1 MKKLYF
7 TTTLLF
13 LHLLLTAQTTS
24 TEVGATEGAL
34 TVSLSGASN
43 YMLPIAVPA
52 GIDGVAPQ
60 IGLTY
65 NSNSEITGTAA
76 PGWDISGV
84 SSIRRIASTK
94 FHDGVIDPVDFD
106 ALDRFALDGQR
117 LIVKNASD
125 IYGGNGTVYETEFH
139 SNVKITSYGTS
150 PYGKNYG
157 PAYFVVEYPNG
168 TKAFYGNSADSC
180 SVNEWSIT
188 NFDNLSGIRI
198 SYHYTITD
206 NSLYLNAIKYGSRL
220 DETSLSE
227 VRFSYN
233 NDRVLYKEDR
243 FIAGVQIKRDKSL
256 SEINVLDNAIPL
268 RNYSITTD
276 KHSIVSVTEK
286 NGDQSKNYNPVV
298 FSYLNDYQP
307 RISYSKLNAKLS
319 VGKIDTRNAAT
330 ISGDFDADG
339 KMDFILYP
347 TFGPDKMKKFWL
359 YTDLQ
364 SGNTNLGS
372 SHDVGLFE
380 TIFTSNWLSW
390 DNKVMQQGWTIAT
403 TDPTTQITTLST
415 YALSSMN
422 TILPQGSKS
431 YQFPEFIYYS
441 QHPMSCLQ
449 PDREPFEESYR
460 PSRRYANGDFNG
472 DGLTD
477 VLVIEVKFTYKY
489 EGPCDENNQTVTVTS
504 THPGY
509 TYFMNLDRRLTS
521 NHTTRIGSLN
531 VSETSKLLVADF
543 NGDGKSDIF
552 VIDEG
557 FVNVYG
563 LDSKNNLVL
572 LYKNKTA
579 DPDISLNKPILI
591 GDYNGDGKFEFI
603 TPKAYG
609 SALLCTYTSDG
620 LSLLKA
626 EKLSSTSFKA
636 NDANNTYDY
645 VALDYNNDH
654 RTDLV
659 SITSSTNPNKK
670 QGDLLLQGYTNLDG
684 QFRNTTSWSSYSKSD
699 PDITK
704 FALPVYLP
712 QNGFYN
718 GISHGTNNFEIAFIN
733 NDKIHFFNSE
743 KRYGKNNLLT
753 SVTTGNDIKETI
765 KYTSLNP
772 RAYLTYPYNTIYTP
786 STGTANYPNTDIV
799 WDANFLVVSQI
810 EKQSKETLKKRLF
823 SYYGAVSNYEGL
835 GFLGFRS
842 ITQTDWFEED
852 SKIISNVLKFDINK
866 RGALLERAQFL
877 GYRSP
882 LSFTDDFITKSS
894 ITYQSELLANK
905 VFKIKNT
912 ITEQSNTIDGTNTET
927 VNAYDEYDNVTNSKT
942 TVKEGSTV
950 PQTESTAIV
959 YEPLLQSP
967 YILGRPASKTVTRT
981 TPGSTMT
988 NTEVY
993 RYGTNQLVSGIDR
1006 SADGTAVITESRVYD
1021 SFGNVVKNTISAP
1034 AALAPRSVKYEFD
1047 PSGRH
1052 ITKTIDADAL
1062 ETVYVYNPD
1071 GTLASETT
1079 PLSATSY
1086 TYDSWFKRITATDD
1100 KLNKTVTTTY
1110 TKDAEKTIITTTT
1123 DALDGSATEETFDD
1137 LGRKIKSGFKNLNG
1151 VFSYVSYLYDSNDR
1165 NHKVSEPYFGALPSQ
1180 WNEVKYDAYGR
1191 VINSISFNGKS
1202 IATSYSGLTTTVVDG
1217 QKTKTMTN
1225 SANGT
1230 LRALT
1235 ETLGG
1240 SINYSYFANGN
1251 LKQASYNGVN
1261 IVTEQ
1266 DGWGRRTKLTNPS
1279 SGTFTYAHNDF
1290 GELTTETSQ
1299 NGGVV
1304 TTLQRDEAG
1313 KVINKTIVGAGT
1325 NSETHYT
1332 YDPATK
1338 LLLGVHYVDK
1348 NEPAATGTTVTTMVY
1363 DDIFKRV
1370 TNITEEKLSVTKFT
1384 RSFTYDGL
1392 GRIDTETKT
1401 AELNGKISTVVTK
1414 NVYKNGALW
1423 QIVDN
1428 ATSKVLWQT
1437 NSLNAKGQVL
1447 ESEMGNG
1454 IKMTNEFDDNGYLS
1468 KIQYDKTTAPSANIL
1483 TLTTSFDKNTDNL
1496 ISRSNSAF
1504 NDYKETFQ
1512 YDELD
1517 RLQEFT
1523 NRLGEKETQTY
1534 DPSGKILTNA
1544 LGAYKYDDSKPYRNT
1559 FIELNPNALDY
1570 YQNRG
1575 VVFYDD
1581 MESQNGWGTDKYSS
1595 QEIKFV
1601 PLETADE
1608 KHALQLGTAGTEK
1621 RNSVTADKI
1630 IPINNGAATQYI
1642 ISGWVKT
1649 TKPKAEIQVLEYKN
1663 KEKKPFLTETL
1674 STKKAGEMV
1683 FLEKMIEI
1691 PADVKQLRI
1700 RLNVIAGETG
1710 EGDAVFDEISIRR
1723 VGKGDGKER
1732 KLSVTYNAF
1741 KSPIEI
1747 SETGIDKIS
1756 FTYNDDNQ
1764 RSTMYYG
1771 SLTDK
1776 EVRPLRKHYS
1786 ADGSMEIK
1794 ENRNTGALE
1803 FVTFI
1808 GGNAYTAPAI
1818 SKSDGINTAEYLYL
1832 HRDYQ
1837 GSILAITDAN
1847 ANLVEKRLFDAW
1859 GSIIKVEDGKGNEL
1873 TGLTVLDRGYTGHE
1887 HLQSVALINMN
1898 ARLYDPML
1906 HRFLQH
1912 DNYIQDP
1919 TNTQNFNQ
1927 YGYVLNN
1934 PLKYTDPSGNKF
1946 KLTFSDI
1953 VAGLEIVAGAI
1964 MVAASSVTYGATYI
1978 VGASLITAGAGHFA
1992 VAAAQYSQT
2001 KDWVSASNN
2010 AGLTFGIKFDTDFGY
2025 DGAKPDVKNA
2035 NFVAAKGESTNP
2047 NPEYDPLGGVLAGT
2061 GTGLATAE
2069 YKMFNEATWFS
2080 VKKWKTYSQKFNG
2093 NGATGG
2099 KIASAYKNST
2109 KFKIGGYAL
2118 GVFNA
2123 WSINSQYNEG
2133 SLNTSSM
2140 VLEQSS
2146 NLYATKGGMYGVAW
2160 GIGWELGRWT
2170 TYSNFYQDWKKE
2182 TWLPWRKQTLG
2193 Y

>member
-1 MKKLYF
+1 M
-7 TTTLLF
+7 
-13 LHLLLTAQTTS
+13 
-24 TEVGATEGAL
+24 
-34 TVSLSGASN
+34 
-43 YMLPIAVPA
+43 
-52 GIDGVAPQ
+52 
-60 IGLTY
+60 
-65 NSNSEITGTAA
+65 
-76 PGWDISGV
+76 
-84 SSIRRIASTK
+84 
-94 FHDGVIDPVDFD
+94 
-106 ALDRFALDGQR
+106 
-117 LIVKNASD
+117 
-125 IYGGNGTVYETEFH
+125 
-139 SNVKITSYGTS
+139 
-150 PYGKNYG
+150 
-157 PAYFVVEYPNG
+157 
-168 TKAFYGNSADSC
+168 
-180 SVNEWSIT
+180 
-188 NFDNLSGIRI
+188 
-198 SYHYTITD
+198 
-206 NSLYLNAIKYGSRL
+206 
-220 DETSLSE
+220 
-227 VRFSYN
+227 
-233 NDRVLYKEDR
+233 YKEDR
-243 FIAGVQIKRDKSL
+243 FIAGVQIKREKSL
-256 SEINVLDNAIPL
+256 SEINVLDNGIPL

-276 KHSIVSVTEK
+276 KYSILSVTEK
-286 NGDQSKNYNPVV
+286 NGDQSKSYNPIV
-298 FSYLNDYQP
+298 FSYLNDNQP
-307 RISYSKLNAKLS
+307 HVSYSKLNAKLS
-319 VGKIDTRNAAT
+319 VGKIESRNAAT

-403 TDPTTQITTLST
+403 TDPATQITTLST

-431 YQFPEFIYYS
+431 FKFPEFIYYS
-441 QHPMSCLQ
+441 EHPSSCLQ
-449 PDREPFEESYR
+449 PDREPFEHSYR

-477 VLVIEVKFTYKY
+477 VLAIEVKFTYSY
-489 EGPCDENNQTVTVTS
+489 DGPCDTNGNLVRVTS
-504 THPGY
+504 TNPGD

-521 NHTTRIGSLN
+521 KHTNHAGSLN

-557 FVNVYG
+557 FVNIYG
-563 LDSKNNLVL
+563 LDDKNKLVL
-572 LYKNKTA
+572 LYKNQTV
-579 DPDISLNKPILI
+579 DPDISLSKPILI

-609 SALLCTYTSDG
+609 SATLCTYTSDG
-620 LSLLKA
+620 LSLRKE
-626 EKLSSTSFKA
+626 EKPFNPDFKA

-645 VALDYNNDH
+645 IALDYDNDH
-654 RTDLV
+654 RTDLI
-659 SITSSTNPNKK
+659 SIRSSTNPNTKK
-670 QGDLLLQGYTNLDG
+670 GDLFLNGHSNLNG
-684 QFRNTTSWSSYSKSD
+684 EFRNAATWSCYSNSD
-699 PDITK
+699 PDINK
-704 FALPVYLP
+704 YALPVYLP
-712 QNGFYN
+712 QNSSYN
-718 GISHGTNNFEIAFIN
+718 GVSHGSNNFEIAFIN
-733 NDKIHFFNSE
+733 KDKIHFFNSE
-743 KRYGKNNLLT
+743 KRYGKNNLLV

-772 RAYLTYPYNTIYTP
+772 RSYSTYPYNTIYTP
-786 STGTANYPNTDIV
+786 STGTENYPNIDMV
-799 WDANFLVVSQI
+799 WDANFMVVSQI
-810 EKQSKETLKKRLF
+810 EKQSKDVLKKRLF
-823 SYYGAVSNYEGL
+823 AYYGAVSNYEGL
-835 GFLGFRS
+835 GFLGFRA
-842 ITQTDWFEED
+842 ITQTEWFDQD
-852 SKIISNVLKFDINK
+852 SKMISNVLKFDISK
-866 RGALLERAQFL
+866 RGALLERSQFL

-882 LSFTDDFITKSS
+882 VSFMDDYITKSAF
-894 ITYQSELLANK
+894 TYESDLLANK
-905 VFKIKNT
+905 VFKLKNT
-912 ITEQSNTIDGTNTET
+912 ITKDSNTLNGTTTET
-927 VNAYDEYDNVTNSKT
+927 VKVYDENSNVTNTKT
-942 TVKEGSTV
+942 TIQEGATV
-950 PQTESTAIV
+950 AHTTSTAVI

-967 YILGRPASKTVTRT
+967 YILGRPLSKTVTST
-981 TPGSTMT
+981 TPGSSMT
-988 NTEVY
+988 NKEVY
-993 RYGTNQLVSGIDR
+993 TYGANQLVSSIDR

-1021 SFGNVVKNTISAP
+1021 SFGNTIQNTMSDPAP
-1034 AALAPRSVKYEFD
+1034 LAPRTTRYEYD
-1047 PSGRH
+1047 ASGRH
-1052 ITKTIDADAL
+1052 ITKMIDTDAL
-1062 ETVYVYNPD
+1062 ETVFVYNPD
-1071 GTLASETT
+1071 GTLQSETT
-1079 PLSATSY
+1079 PFSATSY
-1086 TYDSWFKRITATDD
+1086 TYDSWFKRITATND
-1100 KLNKTVTTTY
+1100 KLNKTITTTY
-1110 TKDAEKTIITTTT
+1110 TKNAEKTIVTTTT

-1137 LGRKIKSGFKNLNG
+1137 LGRKIKSGVKNLNG
-1151 VFSYVSYLYDSNDR
+1151 VFSYISYEYDVHDR
-1165 NHKVSEPYFGALPSQ
+1165 NYKVSEPYFDALPSQ
-1180 WNEVKYDAYGR
+1180 WNEVEYDAYGR
-1191 VINSISFNGKS
+1191 VTNSKSFNGKS
-1202 IATSYSGLTTTVVDG
+1202 IATSYLGLTSTIVDG

-1230 LRALT
+1230 LSTLS

-1240 SINYSYFANGN
+1240 SITYSYFANGN

-1279 SGTFTYAHNDF
+1279 SGTFTYVHNDF

-1304 TTLQRDEAG
+1304 TTLKRDEAG

-1325 NSETHYT
+1325 NSETNYT

-1338 LLLGVHYVDK
+1338 LILRVQYVDK
-1348 NEPAATGTTVTTMVY
+1348 NEPVATGTTITTFVY

-1370 TNITEEKLSVTKFT
+1370 TSITEEKLSVTKFT

-1401 AELNGKISTVVTK
+1401 AELNGKVSTVVTK

-1428 ATSKVLWQT
+1428 ATNKILWQT
-1437 NSLNAKGQVL
+1437 NILNAKGQIR

-1454 IKMTNEFDDNGYLS
+1454 IKMTSEFDENGYLS

-1496 ISRSNSAF
+1496 TSRSNSAF
-1504 NDYKETFQ
+1504 NNYTETFQ
-1512 YDELD
+1512 YDEID

-1534 DPSGKILTNA
+1534 DPAGKILTNN
-1544 LGAYKYDDSKPYRNT
+1544 LGTYKYEDSRPYRNT
-1559 FIELNPNALDY
+1559 FIELNANALDY

-1575 VVFYDD
+1575 VVFYDG
-1581 MESQNGWGTDKYSS
+1581 MESQTGWSTNKYSS
-1595 QEIKFV
+1595 REIKFV
-1601 PLETADE
+1601 PLETSDE
-1608 KHALQLGTAGTEK
+1608 KHALQLETAGNEK

-1630 IPINNGAATQYI
+1630 ITINNEAATKYV

-1649 TKPKAEIQVLEYKN
+1649 TLPKAEIQVLEYKN
-1663 KEKKPFLTETL
+1663 KEKKPFVTETV
-1674 STKKAGEMV
+1674 STKKAEEMV

-1691 PADVKQLRI
+1691 PAEVKQLRI
-1700 RLNVIAGETG
+1700 RVNVIAGQLG
-1710 EGDAVFDEISIRR
+1710 EGSAIFDEISIRK
-1723 VGKGDGKER
+1723 VGKGDGKQR

-1747 SETGIDKIS
+1747 SETGIDRIS
-1756 FTYNDDNQ
+1756 FTYNEDNQ

-1771 SLTDK
+1771 SLEDK
-1776 EVRPLRKHYS
+1776 ELRPLRKHYS

-1794 ENRNTGALE
+1794 ENRSTGALE

-1808 GGNAYTAPAI
+1808 GGNAYTAPVV
-1818 SKSDGINTAEYLYL
+1818 SKSDGIDKSEYLYL

-1847 ANLVEKRLFDAW
+1847 ATLVEKRLFDAW

-1873 TGLTVLDRGYTGHE
+1873 PELTILDRGYTGHE

-1906 HRFLQH
+1906 HRFLQV

-1978 VGASLITAGAGHFA
+1978 ASASLIAAGGGHFA
-1992 VAAAQYSQT
+1992 VTAVQYSQT

-2025 DGAKPDVKNA
+2025 DGAKADVKNGDFYSNNSYEKIA
-2035 NFVAAKGESTNP
+2035 GKTNEVATSTAIFSAGLEASGRAAPYMKGIGKITGNIAPFAQASYNTIKVIKGEANGGISPQLYSYRMIGTGASWGAGTAITTWGAGGAYAGP
-2047 NPEYDPLGGVLAGT
+2047 YGVLAGIVI
-2061 GTGLATAE
+2061 GAGFEGIE
-2069 YKMFNEATWFS
+2069 YSYSIIAPQIQESFNHF
-2080 VKKWKTYSQKFNG
+2080 
-2093 NGATGG
+2093 
-2099 KIASAYKNST
+2099 
-2109 KFKIGGYAL
+2109 
-2118 GVFNA
+2118 FNA
-2123 WSINSQYNEG
+2123 INSG
-2133 SLNTSSM
+2133 
-2140 VLEQSS
+2140 
-2146 NLYATKGGMYGVAW
+2146 
-2160 GIGWELGRWT
+2160 
-2170 TYSNFYQDWKKE
+2170 NFVK
-2182 TWLPWRKQTLG
+2182 
-2193 Y
+2193 